1 MNPALENLKIH
12 NSYLFDLCY
21 ILTSCIA
28 ISLIF
33 VITFKLNNVLN
44 AYNYYILELTYQQEK
59 EKILLRL

>member
-1 MNPALENLKIH
+1 MNPDLENLKIH

-21 ILTSCIA
+21 ILTSYVA

>member
-21 ILTSCIA
+21 ILTSYVA

>member
-21 ILTSCIA
+21 ILTSYVA

-59 EKILLRL
+59 EKIPLRL

>member
-1 MNPALENLKIH
+1 MKPALKNLKIH

>member
-1 MNPALENLKIH
+1 MNSALENLKIH

-21 ILTSCIA
+21 ILTSYVA